1 MSLLNE
7 VIWSELAQD
16 TYIQFLKYLLD
27 NNKSNAA
34 IAFDEKVESLIE
46 RLQQFKELCPPSNKI
61 KQFRKCV
68 ITAQVS
74 LIYRT
79 SANLVEIVA
88 FVDNRSKHD
97 Y

>member
-1 MSLLNE
+1 MNLQNE

-27 NNKSNAA
+27 NNFSNAA
-34 IAFDEKVESLIE
+34 IVFDEKVESLIE

-68 ITAQVS
+68 INAQVS
-74 LIYRT
+74 LVYRT
-79 SANLVEIVA
+79 SDNMIEIVA
-88 FVDNRSKHD
+88 FIDNRSKHD